1 MRRARSG
8 GADAAPTVMFERGPH
23 GARVLEE
30 AP

>member
-8 GADAAPTVMFERGPH
+8 RADAEPTVMFERGPH

>member
-8 GADAAPTVMFERGPH
+8 RADAEPIVMFERAPH
-23 GARVLEE
+23 GALVLEE